1 MSAPALQLLCF
12 RLGERYF
19 AVDIGC
25 IRELLRSH
33 AVTAVPGAPAHLAG
47 VLNLRG
53 ELVTVYNLHRVLLGQ
68 DAAEETEDSRLVVV
82 RARGQKAALR
92 VDQVVD
98 VMLVDADELT
108 PVSGTPPGEA
118 AVVAAF
124 RRPLE
129 PGEDQVVLLVR
140 LPPFFADHAP
150 SAPGGVP

>member
-1 MSAPALQLLCF
+1 MNAPALQLLCF
-12 RLGERYF
+12 RLAERYF
-19 AVDIGC
+19 AVDIEC

-33 AVTAVPGAPAHLAG
+33 AVTLVPGAPAHLAG

-53 ELVTVYNLHRVLLGQ
+53 ELVTVYNLHRALLGQ
-68 DAAEETEDSRLVVV
+68 DAPEDTEDSRLVVV

-98 VMLVDADELT
+98 VMSVDADELA

-118 AVVAAF
+118 AVIAAF
-124 RRPLE
+124 RRPLD

-140 LPPFFADHAP
+140 LPPFFADHVP
-150 SAPGGVP
+150 SAAGGVP

>member
-1 MSAPALQLLCF
+1 MNLPALQLLCF
-12 RLGERYF
+12 RLAERYF
-19 AVDIGC
+19 AIDIGC
-25 IRELLRSH
+25 IREILRSH

-53 ELVTVYNLHRVLLGQ
+53 ELVPVYNLHRVLLGH
-68 DAAEETEDSRLVVV
+68 DAREETEDSRLVVV
-82 RARGQKAALR
+82 RARGRKAALR

-98 VMLVDADELT
+98 VMTVEADELT
-108 PVSGTPPGEA
+108 PVSGQPPEES

-129 PGEDQVVLLVR
+129 SGADQVVLLVR

-150 SAPGGVP
+150 VTPGGVP

>member
-1 MSAPALQLLCF
+1 MNAPALQLLCF
-12 RLGERYF
+12 RLADRYF

-25 IRELLRSH
+25 IREILRSH
-33 AVTAVPGAPAHLAG
+33 AITKIPGAPAHLAG

-53 ELVTVYNLHRVLLGQ
+53 ELVTVYDLHRVLVGE
-68 DAAEETEDSRLVVV
+68 DAPEDTEDSRLVVV

-98 VMLVDADELT
+98 VILVEADELA

-124 RRPLE
+124 RRPLDA
-129 PGEDQVVLLVR
+129 GKDQVVLLVR
-140 LPPFFADHAP
+140 LPPFFADHVP
-150 SAPGGVP
+150 SAPGGVR